1 MEMNPFALGT
11 LPRSTNEKSDF
22 VLSGHQPVYLPGI
35 ILFNKIALSDAFMFV
50 GHCQYVKKSWHSRN
64 RIGLGNRELWLSIP
78 VKTAGLFEQS
88 INDTYPLDGNWKR
101 KHLGSIRQ
109 AYGKARFFDL
119 YFPELEAQLQA
130 HSGSLSDLNISL
142 IRLFLKWLEITTPIL
157 DSRNY
162 QITGTK
168 TAMLISM
175 CEAVGASAYL
185 SNEGSRAYVDEKQ
198 MEDAG
203 FKHLWQSFRHPVYPQ
218 QGPFMPNLSII
229 DLLFHAGPESRQIV
243 LECGSILRGE
253 VTFPASA

>member
-1 MEMNPFALGT
+1 VETNAFTLGPW
-11 LPRSTNEKSDF
+11 PRSANEKGDF

-64 RIGLGNRELWLSIP
+64 RICLGNRELWLSIP
-78 VKTAGLFEQS
+78 VKTAGLFDQP

-119 YFPELEAQLQA
+119 YFPELEAQLQV

-157 DSRNY
+157 DSRSY
-162 QITGTK
+162 QIAGTK

-203 FKHLWQSFRHPVYPQ
+203 FKHLWQSFRHPTYSQ

-229 DLLFHAGPESRQIV
+229 DLLFHAGAESRQVV
-243 LECGSILRGE
+243 LECGNILRGE
-253 VTFPASA
+253 VAFPASA